1 MFPLPFSPTVGRS
14 LPRTD
19 KELNLLLEYCQL
31 APVWFLIRAANSHQV
46 GHGPSSEYSTE
57 FGSPLL
63 AAQSIPTTY
72 PQNLPA
78 VPVPPSPVPAPTAQ
92 PA

>member
-1 MFPLPFSPTVGRS
+1 MV
-14 LPRTD
+14 
-19 KELNLLLEYCQL
+19 
-31 APVWFLIRAANSHQV
+31 PVLSN
-46 GHGPSSEYSTE
+46 STE

-72 PQNLPA
+72 PQKLLA